1 MLIYGTWNQS
11 DLSRPFQLSRIQ
23 DISALKH
30 GIELL
35 TSLIQ
40 TLLPTRKLPFNPR
53 KVEIVEMSACKI
65 SGRRES
71 CGPDV
76 CAYYLPDFIDNLI
89 LPKPPSPE
97 TSSGQPRQW
106 GPYNDS
112 DCSADGSTSRSYNLH
127 VADEILVDLNNRLR
141 SPCLEVSLNSIRLY
155 K

>member
-1 MLIYGTWNQS
+1 MIACDASLSTLDKAKPSSSSSID
-11 DLSRPFQLSRIQ
+11 DLPAQVELDRLEKERAKPFMKMI
-23 DISALKH
+23 
-30 GIELL
+30 GIGIILMVPLL
-35 TSLIQ
+35 ATI
-40 TLLPTRKLPFNPR
+40 
-53 KVEIVEMSACKI
+53 
-65 SGRRES
+65 
-71 CGPDV
+71 

-141 SPCLEVSLNSIRLY
+141 SPCLVVSLNSIRLY